1 MDEQISLL
9 IPLNHIKT
17 DVVYNRNR
25 FIIFPNNFVK
35 TNKIL
40 QLKEKSHKELF
51 HHNFIYIVNDFQ
63 TLKIPRIENINTVNL
78 YDLSYGMLKI
88 NRKEFKTREDVLN
101 IIKVFYAFLRLFDVK
116 KYDYT
121 TRTTRKRLWSEWQ
134 RPYKYSYFSFLYSKG
149 KLVDIFETDIKK
161 LSLDI
166 NINNLN
172 SEFDDF
178 LEKGIM
184 NISNEKIIKLIDFY
198 NKIYGL
204 VIDKNFKDANLYCI
218 CLLEFLFC
226 NKKDET
232 KSNKII
238 EKLSLILD
246 KEEYTDKDIEI
257 IIKKAYKTRTN
268 SVHKYKG
275 LTAEALYNFNL
286 YYFHPIEQLLEF
298 NEGDLFNLFLI
309 INKIIIL
316 EINKL

>member
-1 MDEQISLL
+1 M
-9 IPLNHIKT
+9 
-17 DVVYNRNR
+17 
-25 FIIFPNNFVK
+25 
-35 TNKIL
+35 
-40 QLKEKSHKELF
+40 
-51 HHNFIYIVNDFQ
+51 
-63 TLKIPRIENINTVNL
+63 
-78 YDLSYGMLKI
+78 
-88 NRKEFKTREDVLN
+88 
-101 IIKVFYAFLRLFDVK
+101 
-116 KYDYT
+116 
-121 TRTTRKRLWSEWQ
+121 
-134 RPYKYSYFSFLYSKG
+134 
-149 KLVDIFETDIKK
+149 
-161 LSLDI
+161 
-166 NINNLN
+166 
-172 SEFDDF
+172 
-178 LEKGIM
+178 
-184 NISNEKIIKLIDFY
+184 
-198 NKIYGL
+198 
-204 VIDKNFKDANLYCI
+204 
-218 CLLEFLFC
+218 FC